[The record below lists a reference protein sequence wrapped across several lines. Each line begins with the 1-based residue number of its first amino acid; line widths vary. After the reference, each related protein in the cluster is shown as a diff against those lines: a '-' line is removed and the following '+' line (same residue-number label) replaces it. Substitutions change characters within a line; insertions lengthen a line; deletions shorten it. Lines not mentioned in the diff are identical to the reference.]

1 MNIAT
6 VNTGSDDVGLNLRAQ
21 ASGEAE
27 VLVVVPNGTQLRVLA
42 QEGDFSKVGYGDQIG
57 YLMNAYLDFHE
68 GSADEIASVEMEDEE
83 AEQILAVV
91 VLNGGEK
98 SARVYEGADSDAKV
112 LGRAEEGTEVEVLL
126 VNEETG
132 WVLVSCNGLQGY
144 MKDVNLSFRLM

>member
-1 MNIAT
+1 
-6 VNTGSDDVGLNLRAQ
+6 
-21 ASGEAE
+21 
-27 VLVVVPNGTQLRVLA
+27 
-42 QEGDFSKVGYGDQIG
+42 
-57 YLMNAYLDFHE
+57 MNAYLDFHE
-68 GSADEIASVEMEDEE
+68 GSADEIASVEAEDEE
-83 AEQILAVV
+83 VEQILAVV

-98 SARVYEGADSDAKV
+98 SARVYEGADSDARV